1 MIAPTDKEV
10 IVQLRAQVA
19 DLTEEVEAWR
29 AHDRDGAKAAITTQR
44 EAEVRSRVLA
54 LKPSSRAGVGFG
66 GAIIRLLIVF
76 MDNPGR
82 LLTKHEIYKLIVSD
96 VDAERD
102 TKTVDVRVCHVR
114 HVLQWCGL
122 PRTGVETVW
131 GRGYRLQTDAA
142 ERLKEVLEPDAAQ
155 AVAA

>member
-1 MIAPTDKEV
+1 MNVTDRQRIMELEAKV
-10 IVQLRAQVA
+10 S

-44 EAEVRSRVLA
+44 ETEVRSRVLA
-54 LKPSSRAGVGFG
+54 LKTSARAGVGFG
-66 GAIIRLLIVF
+66 GAAIIRLLIVF

-82 LLTKHEIYKLIVSD
+82 LLTKYEIYKLIVSD

-131 GRGYRLQTDAA
+131 GHGYRLLPDAA
-142 ERLKEVLEPDAAQ
+142 ERLKAVLEPCAAQ